1 MTDNNRLHSEF
12 DRDQH
17 LADFTDRALEN
28 QAQSRSDDPTMQE
41 LEEIV
46 LAMKDHA
53 PADASDQIREK
64 IKANAQA
71 AYAEIYLEQKK
82 SGTERG
88 VFSWFSSQKGYQSQ
102 RQRRRVFAA
111 QVSFAVIVI
120 LAAVALFFP
129 ASGTPG
135 GFSGAATGEMGFW
148 LPVGILILAGFA
160 IAWMWLKKD

>member
-1 MTDNNRLHSEF
+1 MTDNNLINPEF

-28 QAQSRSDDPTMQE
+28 QAPGPSEDPSMRA

-46 LAMKDHA
+46 LVMKDHS
-53 PADASDQIREK
+53 PADAADDVRQK
-64 IKANAQA
+64 IKQNAQA

-82 SGTERG
+82 SGSKRG
-88 VFSWFSSQKGYQSQ
+88 VFDWFSSQKGYQSQ
-102 RQRRRVFAA
+102 RQRRKVFAA
-111 QVSFAVIVI
+111 QVSFAVIVL

-148 LPVGILILAGFA
+148 LPVGILVLVGFA
-160 IAWMWLKKD
+160 LAWMWLKKD